1 MVQIWLRCDL
11 RSPEFGTPTRD
22 LARIHLEQAA
32 WADRHGFEAVVL
44 GEHHGLADG
53 FNPSPMVLGAAIA
66 ARTSQ
71 MRIHPSAVLLP
82 LHDPIRLAEDVA
94 VLDNISGGR
103 VDLTIGLGYVK
114 SEFELYGIPLENR
127 GKLVES
133 KFDALKRALRGD
145 KFEYEGRDVYITPR
159 LVQHPHP
166 PFYFGGGVKAS
177 ARRAAVLGDGFFP
190 TSPDPA
196 LSDIYRDTCREMGK
210 EPGPIIDFLTG
221 PQFIYVTEDP
231 EKAWHDIAPHAFYE
245 TNSYSKLLAEAGNSA
260 PFRFLET
267 LDDLKNSGL
276 YAVVTPDECVAL
288 GESLAASGAIM
299 SFNPTM
305 SGMPEDLSWANLEL
319 FASKVLPRL
328 KTAVPV
334 LAASTGDPGAPVA

>member
-11 RSPEFGTPTRD
+11 RSPEFGTPTRH

-32 WADRHGFEAVVL
+32 WADRNGFEAVVL
-44 GEHHGLADG
+44 GEHHGLSDG

-66 ARTSQ
+66 ARTSR

-82 LHDPIRLAEDVA
+82 LHDPIRVSEDVA
-94 VLDNISGGR
+94 VLDNISDGR

-114 SEFELYGIPLENR
+114 SEFELFGIPLENR
-127 GKLVES
+127 GKLLES

-145 KFEYEGRDVYITPR
+145 RFEYDGRLVYITPR
-159 LVQHPHP
+159 PVQKSGP
-166 PFYFGGGVKAS
+166 PCYFGGGVKAS
-177 ARRAAVLGDGFFP
+177 ARRAALLGDGFYP

-196 LSDIYRDTCREMGK
+196 LRNIYTDTCRELGR
-210 EPGPIIDFLTG
+210 EPGPIIDALTG

-231 EKAWHDIAPHAFYE
+231 DKAWHDIAPHAFYE
-245 TNSYSKLLAEAGNSA
+245 TNSYSKLMAEAGNNA
-260 PFRFLET
+260 PFKFLET
-267 LDDLKNSGL
+267 VDDLKNCGL

-288 GESLAASGAIM
+288 AMKLEEAGAIM

-305 SGMPEDLSWANLEL
+305 SGLDEAVSWASLEL

-328 KTAVPV
+328 NPSNPV
-334 LAASTGDPGAPVA
+334 IAG

>member
-1 MVQIWLRCDL
+1 MVRVWLRCDL
-11 RSPEFGTPTRD
+11 RSPEFGTKTRD
-22 LARIHLEQAA
+22 LARIHIEQAS

-44 GEHHGLADG
+44 GEHHGFSDG

-71 MRIHPSAVLLP
+71 MRVHPSALLLP
-82 LHDPIRLAEDVA
+82 LHDPIRVAEDIA

-114 SEFELYGIPLENR
+114 SEFAMYGVRLEDR
-127 GKLVES
+127 ARLAES
-133 KFDALKRALRGD
+133 KFEALKRALRGE
-145 KFEYEGRDVYITPR
+145 KFVYEGRDVYITPR
-159 LVQHPHP
+159 PVQNPHP

-177 ARRAAVLGDGFFP
+177 ARRAALLGDGFLP
-190 TSPDPA
+190 TSPDPQ
-196 LSDIYRDTCREMGK
+196 LRELYVSTCRDIGK

-231 EKAWHDIAPHAFYE
+231 DRAWHDVAPHALHE
-245 TNSYSKLLAEAGNSA
+245 TNSYSKLLAESGTIA
-260 PFRFLET
+260 PYKFMSSLE
-267 LDDLKNSGL
+267 DLKDSGL

-288 GESLAASGAIM
+288 ARKLERSGSIM

-305 SGMPEDLSWANLEL
+305 SGMNESLSWSSLEL

-328 KTAVPV
+328 TSTD
-334 LAASTGDPGAPVA
+334 AASPE